1 MPQQF
6 HEIGQFDFLYIG
18 KLWKFLVINQ
28 KRSSTADSCIVYSLT
43 MRCPCDSAD
52 LKTHIVL
59 TAQYIRG
66 TKFSISNAF
75 AYFIIGI
82 Y

>member
-28 KRSSTADSCIVYSLT
+28 KRSTADSCIVYSLT
-43 MRCPCDSAD
+43 MWCLCDSAD

-66 TKFSISNAF
+66 TKVSISNAF
-75 AYFIIGI
+75 AYISIGI

>member
-28 KRSSTADSCIVYSLT
+28 KRSTADSCIVYSLT
-43 MRCPCDSAD
+43 MWCLCDRAD

-59 TAQYIRG
+59 TAQCILYIRALMLAQA
-66 TKFSISNAF
+66 ILLHILA
-75 AYFIIGI
+75 
-82 Y
+82 